1 MSSKQKEE
9 HFFKKKNSFEMN
21 QTELYVFST
30 VGDVDY

>member
-9 HFFKKKNSFEMN
+9 QFKNHSFEMN
-21 QTELYVFST
+21 KMELNVFST